1 MMGLNSNPE
10 TGVLTSMVTSELS
23 NAITLIRHSK
33 ALMMSGTGSHQ
44 CVGHRQNLL
53 VPSFDLRCDPMKY
66 YCSSVN
72 MYHPLLLSAV

>member
-10 TGVLTSMVTSELS
+10 TRVLTSMVTSELG
-23 NAITLIRHSK
+23 NANTLIRHGK

-53 VPSFDLRCDPMKY
+53 VPTFNLRCDPI
-66 YCSSVN
+66 
-72 MYHPLLLSAV
+72 